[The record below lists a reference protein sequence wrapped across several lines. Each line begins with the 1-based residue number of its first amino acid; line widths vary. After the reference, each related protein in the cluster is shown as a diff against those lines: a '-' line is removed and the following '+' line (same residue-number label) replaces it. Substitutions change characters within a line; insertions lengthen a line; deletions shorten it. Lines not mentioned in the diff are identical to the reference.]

1 MKAACVGNTGVLKP
15 NILCPRT
22 ISVRSAKISV
32 PLAALAE
39 H

>member
-1 MKAACVGNTGVLKP
+1 MKAAWVGNTGVLKP

-22 ISVRSAKISV
+22 IGVRSAKIGV